1 MKNDSVDV
9 DNVKLILDNINHI
22 NMELES
28 EDPFYFRVAREAH
41 QLLLRSMVEALRGS
55 ANEGISGR
63 SKSKK
68 MVSYYKIGDDPWKKI
83 QKENIEGC
91 EKAWRYSDPKES
103 EAPVIKSKD
112 DKNEFLK
119 EFYELLAMIQTECWM
134 SNFIHRHP
142 VEVMGRFIHSHP
154 VEVNDEEMAILEW
167 LHEKVR
173 NEYEHFMP
181 KIYIPSTEY
190 MLLAAKLCVRLS
202 LKLLYVCGSV
212 IPDDIID
219 IKKTEME
226 HVLQRIQAIS
236 AN

>member
-134 SNFIHRHP
+134 SNFIRSNP
-142 VEVMGRFIHSHP
+142 VEV
-154 VEVNDEEMAILEW
+154 DDKEMAILEW
-167 LHEKVR
+167 LHEYIR

-181 KIYIPSTEY
+181 KTYILIKDK
-190 MLLAAKLCVRLS
+190 MLQAAELCVRLS
-202 LKLLYVCGSV
+202 IKLLYDCGSV

-226 HVLQRIQAIS
+226 HVLLRIQTIS